1 MSMSTIGVPLEGFG
15 AYCRAAAAEGA
26 VLLKNEGHMLPLKKE
41 EMVSVFGRCQF
52 ETYRSGT
59 GSGGAVNVPYV
70 VNIYDGMRES
80 GSFTLNE
87 ELAGIY
93 RAWLKDHP
101 FDNGGG
107 GWAAEPWHQ
116 KEMVITEEL
125 AAAAAEKSE
134 KAIFIIGRTAGE
146 DKDYAN
152 EAGSYLLT
160 PEELENLKVL
170 TEHFEQVAVLLNVSN
185 IIDMSWLKNPVYKD
199 HIRSV
204 LYIWQGGMESGNA
217 VADVLSGKVSP
228 SGKLT
233 DTIACSLADYPAAND
248 FGDTVRNF
256 YTEDIYVGYRYFE
269 TFCPE
274 KVMYEFG
281 FGLSYS
287 EFDIDILKAETVTE
301 ELAEN
306 TGDSH
311 RAAIEDGTCAG
322 KEVQITICVKNTGDC
337 RGKEVV
343 QVYVQAPQG
352 KLGKPARELKAF
364 AKTKELAPGEKQK
377 MTLHIPVKNLAS
389 YDDSGVTGH
398 KSCYVSEAGAYVF
411 HVGNSV
417 RNTKIADVDGKGAY
431 IVKELCVTEALQEAL
446 APTEA
451 FERIRPGEKRD
462 DGSYEQEKEAVPQQ
476 TIRLQERIEEHL
488 PEQLAITGDK
498 GIRFSDVAEGKA
510 ALDTF
515 IAQFTKEELATIV
528 RGEGMSSPKV
538 TPGTASAFGG
548 VSDRLH
554 EYGIPAACCADGPSG
569 IRMESGLKATQL
581 PIGTLLACSFNIPMM
596 EELYV
601 MEGKELVANEVDTL
615 LGPGIN
621 IHRYPLNGR
630 NFEYFSEDPY
640 VTGCFAAAVTRGI
653 KKGGSFAT
661 VKHFAANNQE
671 TARHTVDSVVSE
683 RALREIY
690 LKGFEIAVK
699 EGEASSI
706 MTSYNPINGHWTSSN
721 YDLNT
726 TILRGEWG
734 YEGIVMTDWWAS
746 VNDVVKGGKQDHH
759 ALSSM
764 VRSQNDLYMVV
775 NNNGAEINA
784 MGDDILE
791 ALDNGKLTIGELQR
805 SAKNICRFI
814 LNAPVMKRPLRPL
827 EEVKA
832 YEPLQGAITEVS
844 DTKAK
849 DNEMQLAKDKE
860 SEKMIRIVSEDKAPQ
875 KIYVNQSGVYNVV
888 VKFISPQSNLA
899 QAAANLY
906 LNDELFYTLQTSG
919 TEGRPNTQKICRVEL
934 KQGYYE
940 IKTEV
945 VKPKLEIEWIQLW

>member
-1 MSMSTIGVPLEGFG
+1 
-15 AYCRAAAAEGA
+15 
-26 VLLKNEGHMLPLKKE
+26 
-41 EMVSVFGRCQF
+41 
-52 ETYRSGT
+52 
-59 GSGGAVNVPYV
+59 
-70 VNIYDGMRES
+70 
-80 GSFTLNE
+80 
-87 ELAGIY
+87 
-93 RAWLKDHP
+93 
-101 FDNGGG
+101 
-107 GWAAEPWHQ
+107 
-116 KEMVITEEL
+116 MVITEEL
-125 AAAAAEKSE
+125 VASAREKSE
-134 KAIFIIGRTAGE
+134 KAVFIIGRTAGE

-152 EAGSYLLT
+152 EPGSYLLT
-160 PEELENLKVL
+160 PEELENLRVL

-185 IIDMSWLKNPVYKD
+185 IIDMSWLENPAYKN

-204 LYIWQGGMESGNA
+204 LYIWQGGMEGGNA
-217 VADVLSGKVSP
+217 VADLLSGKVSP

-233 DTIACSLADYPAAND
+233 DTIARSLSDYPAAND

-281 FGLSYS
+281 YGISYTT
-287 EFDIDILKAETVTE
+287 FDIEILKAETVAE
-301 ELAEN
+301 EGNRKAEL
-306 TGDSH
+306 TKSDARDADH
-311 RAAIEDGTCAG
+311 AVV
-322 KEVQITICVKNTGDC
+322 KITTIVKNTGNAK
-337 RGKEVV
+337 GKEVV
-343 QVYVQAPQG
+343 QVYVEAPQG

-364 AKTKELAPGEKQK
+364 AKTKELALGESQQLVL
-377 MTLHIPVKNLAS
+377 TIPVKNLAS

-398 KSCYVSEAGAYVF
+398 KSCYVLEAGAYVF

-417 RNTKIADVDGKGAY
+417 RNTQIADVDAKGAY
-431 IVKELCVTEALQEAL
+431 EVKELCVTKALQEAL
-446 APTEA
+446 APTEH
-451 FERIRPGEKRD
+451 FERIRPEQKKE
-462 DGSYEQEKEAVPQQ
+462 DGTYQIARETVPQQ
-476 TIRLQERIEEHL
+476 TISLEERIRKHL
-488 PEQLAITGDK
+488 PQELTITGDQ
-498 GIRFSDVAEGKA
+498 GIRFSDVADGKETLEA
-510 ALDTF
+510 F
-515 IAQFTKEELATIV
+515 IVQLKKEELATIV

-548 VSDRLH
+548 VSDSLH
-554 EYGIPAACCADGPSG
+554 DYGIPVACCADGPSG
-569 IRMESGLKATQL
+569 IRMENGSLASQL
-581 PIGTLLACSFNIPMM
+581 PIGTLLACSFNLPMV

-601 MEGKELVANEVDTL
+601 MEGKELLANEVDTL

-640 VTGCFAAAVTRGI
+640 VTGCFAAVVTRGI
-653 KKGGSFAT
+653 KKGGSYAT

-671 TARHTVDSVVSE
+671 TARHTADSVVSE

-699 EGEASSI
+699 EGEAASI
-706 MTSYNPINGHWTSSN
+706 MTSYNPVNGHWTSSN

-726 TILRGEWG
+726 TILREEWG
-734 YEGIVMTDWWAS
+734 YQGIVMTDWWAS
-746 VNDVVKGGKQDHH
+746 LNDVVKGGVQDHTS
-759 ALSSM
+759 LSSM

-784 MGDDILE
+784 AGDDILE

-832 YEPLQGAITEVS
+832 FEPLPDQENSEAKAAIEGRS
-844 DTKAK
+844 RNPEENLRFFPK
-849 DNEMQLAKDKE
+849 DNVKQ
-860 SEKMIRIVSEDKAPQ
+860 RF
-875 KIYVNQSGVYNVV
+875 YVNQEGVYALIIR
-888 VKFISPQSNLA
+888 FASPQPDLA

-906 LNDELFYTLQTSG
+906 INEKLSYTLQTSG
-919 TEGRPNTQKICRVEL
+919 TMGMSNMQKLCRLKL

-940 IKTEV
+940 LRTEV
-945 VKPKLEIEWIQLW
+945 VKPKLEIEWVELRR

>member
-1 MSMSTIGVPLEGFG
+1 MAGSMIGVPLEGFG
-15 AYCRAAAAEGA
+15 TYCRAAAAEGA

-52 ETYRSGT
+52 VTYRSGT
-59 GSGGAVNVPYV
+59 GSGGAVNVPYS
-70 VNIYDGMRES
+70 VNIYDAMRES
-80 GSFTLNE
+80 GDFTLNE
-87 ELAGIY
+87 ELTEIY
-93 RAWLKDHP
+93 KEWLKEHP
-101 FDNGGG
+101 FDDGGG

-116 KEMVITEEL
+116 KEMVITDEL
-125 AAAAAEKSE
+125 AKKASEKSN
-134 KAIFIIGRTAGE
+134 KAIFVIGRTAGE

-160 PEELENLKVL
+160 AEELENLRVL
-170 TEHFEQVAVLLNVSN
+170 TTYFTQVAVLLNVSN
-185 IIDMSWLKNPVYKD
+185 IIDMSWVTDPAYKN
-199 HIRSV
+199 HICSV
-204 LYIWQGGMESGNA
+204 LYIWQGGMEGGNA
-217 VADVLSGKVSP
+217 VADLLSGKVTP

-233 DTIACSLADYPAAND
+233 DTIARSLADYPSAND

-274 KVMYEFG
+274 KVLYEFG
-281 FGLSYS
+281 FGLSYTD
-287 EFDIDILKAETVTE
+287 FDIEILKAETKT
-301 ELAEN
+301 
-306 TGDSH
+306 S
-311 RAAIEDGTCAG
+311 G
-322 KEVQITICVKNTGDC
+322 KEIRITVRVKNTGKYK
-337 RGKEVV
+337 GKEVV

-352 KLGKPARELKAF
+352 ALGKPARELKAF
-364 AKTKELAPGEKQK
+364 AKTKELEPGETQEL
-377 MTLHIPVKNLAS
+377 TLVIPVKTLAS

-398 KSCYVSEAGAYVF
+398 KSCYVLEAGDYYF

-417 RNTKIADVDGKGAY
+417 RHTQVADVDQKGGLK
-431 IVKELCVTEALQEAL
+431 VEELCVTETLQEAL
-446 APTEA
+446 APEKP
-451 FERIRPGEKRD
+451 FQRIRPVKTGKGEN
-462 DGSYEQEKEAVPQQ
+462 YEIAKEDVPQK
-476 TIRLQERIEEHL
+476 TVDLKVRIKENL
-488 PEQLAITGDK
+488 PEQLEITGDC
-498 GIRFSDVAEGKA
+498 GIRFPDVSNGKA
-510 ALDTF
+510 TLDAF
-515 IAQFTKEELATIV
+515 VAQLSREELATIV

-548 VSDRLH
+548 VSDSLH
-554 EYGIPAACCADGPSG
+554 EYGIPVACCADGPSG

-581 PIGTLLACSFNIPMM
+581 PIGTLLACSFNLPMM

-601 MEGKELVANEVDTL
+601 MEGKELAANEVDTL

-699 EGEASSI
+699 EGEAASI
-706 MTSYNPINGHWTSSN
+706 MTSYNPVNGHWTASN

-726 TILRGEWG
+726 TILRKEWG
-734 YEGIVMTDWWAS
+734 YQGIVMTDWWAS
-746 VNDVVKGGKQDHH
+746 VNDVVEGGVQDHH
-759 ALSSM
+759 SLSSM

-775 NNNGAEINA
+775 NHNGAEVNA

-814 LNAPVMKRPLRPL
+814 LQAPVMKRPLRPL
-827 EEVKA
+827 DEVRSF
-832 YEPLQGAITEVS
+832 EPLADDAQICMKTEQIS
-844 DTKAK
+844 G
-849 DNEMQLAKDKE
+849 
-860 SEKMIRIVSEDKAPQ
+860 SEKTDVKLVPEEKQTQPIFVDQA
-875 KIYVNQSGVYNVV
+875 GVYNVIV
-888 VKFISPQSNLA
+888 NYVSPQSNLA
-899 QAAANLY
+899 QATVNLY
-906 LNDELFYTLQTSG
+906 INDELFFTLQTSG
-919 TEGRPNTQKICRVEL
+919 TEGKTNTQKICRMEL
-934 KQGYYE
+934 KKGYYK

-945 VKPKLEIEWIQLW
+945 VKPKIELKWIEFRK

>member
-15 AYCRAAAAEGA
+15 VYCRAAAAEGA
-26 VLLKNEGHMLPLKKE
+26 VLLKNEGHMFPLKKE

-59 GSGGAVNVPYV
+59 GSGGAVNVPYA

-87 ELAGIY
+87 ELADIY

-116 KEMVITEEL
+116 KEMVITEEI
-125 AAAAAEKSE
+125 AAATAEKSE

-170 TEHFEQVAVLLNVSN
+170 TAHFEQVAVLLNVSN

-287 EFDIDILKAETVTE
+287 KFDIEILKAETVTE
-301 ELAEN
+301 ESKIGGAW
-306 TGDSH
+306 GSH
-311 RAAIEDGTCAG
+311 GVSIDNGTCAG

-389 YDDSGVTGH
+389 YDDSGVAGH

-451 FERIRPGEKRD
+451 FERIRPGQSRE
-462 DGSYEQEKEAVPQQ
+462 DGSYQQEKEAVPQQ
-476 TIRLQERIEEHL
+476 TIRLQERIEAHL

-510 ALDTF
+510 DLDTF
-515 IAQFTKEELATIV
+515 IAQLTKEELATIV

-538 TPGTASAFGG
+538 TPGTASTFGG
-548 VSDRLH
+548 VSDRLY

-832 YEPLQGAITEVS
+832 YEPLQGAGSEGANGES
-844 DTKAK
+844 DI
-849 DNEMQLAKDKE
+849 
-860 SEKMIRIVSEDKAPQ
+860 SIVPEDKVSQ

-906 LNDELFYTLQTSG
+906 LNDELFFTLQTSG
-919 TEGRPNTQKICRVEL
+919 TEGRSNTQKICRVEL

-945 VKPKLEIEWIQLW
+945 VKPKLEMEWVEIRK

>member
-1 MSMSTIGVPLEGFG
+1 M
-15 AYCRAAAAEGA
+15 
-26 VLLKNEGHMLPLKKE
+26 
-41 EMVSVFGRCQF
+41 
-52 ETYRSGT
+52 
-59 GSGGAVNVPYV
+59 
-70 VNIYDGMRES
+70 
-80 GSFTLNE
+80 
-87 ELAGIY
+87 
-93 RAWLKDHP
+93 
-101 FDNGGG
+101 
-107 GWAAEPWHQ
+107 
-116 KEMVITEEL
+116 
-125 AAAAAEKSE
+125 
-134 KAIFIIGRTAGE
+134 
-146 DKDYAN
+146 
-152 EAGSYLLT
+152 
-160 PEELENLKVL
+160 
-170 TEHFEQVAVLLNVSN
+170 
-185 IIDMSWLKNPVYKD
+185 
-199 HIRSV
+199 
-204 LYIWQGGMESGNA
+204 
-217 VADVLSGKVSP
+217 
-228 SGKLT
+228 
-233 DTIACSLADYPAAND
+233 
-248 FGDTVRNF
+248 
-256 YTEDIYVGYRYFE
+256 
-269 TFCPE
+269 
-274 KVMYEFG
+274 
-281 FGLSYS
+281 
-287 EFDIDILKAETVTE
+287 
-301 ELAEN
+301 
-306 TGDSH
+306 
-311 RAAIEDGTCAG
+311 
-322 KEVQITICVKNTGDC
+322 
-337 RGKEVV
+337 
-343 QVYVQAPQG
+343 
-352 KLGKPARELKAF
+352 
-364 AKTKELAPGEKQK
+364 
-377 MTLHIPVKNLAS
+377 
-389 YDDSGVTGH
+389 
-398 KSCYVSEAGAYVF
+398 
-411 HVGNSV
+411 
-417 RNTKIADVDGKGAY
+417 
-431 IVKELCVTEALQEAL
+431 
-446 APTEA
+446 
-451 FERIRPGEKRD
+451 
-462 DGSYEQEKEAVPQQ
+462 
-476 TIRLQERIEEHL
+476 
-488 PEQLAITGDK
+488 
-498 GIRFSDVAEGKA
+498 
-510 ALDTF
+510 
-515 IAQFTKEELATIV
+515 

-538 TPGTASAFGG
+538 TPGTASTFGG

-706 MTSYNPINGHWTSSN
+706 MTAYNPINGHWTSSN

-860 SEKMIRIVSEDKAPQ
+860 SEKMIRIVPEDKVSQ

-906 LNDELFYTLQTSG
+906 LNDELFFTLQTSG

-945 VKPKLEIEWIQLW
+945 VKPKLEMEWVEIRK

>member
-1 MSMSTIGVPLEGFG
+1 M
-15 AYCRAAAAEGA
+15 
-26 VLLKNEGHMLPLKKE
+26 
-41 EMVSVFGRCQF
+41 
-52 ETYRSGT
+52 
-59 GSGGAVNVPYV
+59 
-70 VNIYDGMRES
+70 
-80 GSFTLNE
+80 
-87 ELAGIY
+87 
-93 RAWLKDHP
+93 
-101 FDNGGG
+101 
-107 GWAAEPWHQ
+107 
-116 KEMVITEEL
+116 
-125 AAAAAEKSE
+125 
-134 KAIFIIGRTAGE
+134 
-146 DKDYAN
+146 
-152 EAGSYLLT
+152 
-160 PEELENLKVL
+160 
-170 TEHFEQVAVLLNVSN
+170 
-185 IIDMSWLKNPVYKD
+185 
-199 HIRSV
+199 
-204 LYIWQGGMESGNA
+204 
-217 VADVLSGKVSP
+217 
-228 SGKLT
+228 
-233 DTIACSLADYPAAND
+233 
-248 FGDTVRNF
+248 
-256 YTEDIYVGYRYFE
+256 
-269 TFCPE
+269 
-274 KVMYEFG
+274 
-281 FGLSYS
+281 
-287 EFDIDILKAETVTE
+287 
-301 ELAEN
+301 
-306 TGDSH
+306 
-311 RAAIEDGTCAG
+311 
-322 KEVQITICVKNTGDC
+322 
-337 RGKEVV
+337 
-343 QVYVQAPQG
+343 
-352 KLGKPARELKAF
+352 
-364 AKTKELAPGEKQK
+364 
-377 MTLHIPVKNLAS
+377 
-389 YDDSGVTGH
+389 
-398 KSCYVSEAGAYVF
+398 
-411 HVGNSV
+411 
-417 RNTKIADVDGKGAY
+417 
-431 IVKELCVTEALQEAL
+431 
-446 APTEA
+446 
-451 FERIRPGEKRD
+451 
-462 DGSYEQEKEAVPQQ
+462 
-476 TIRLQERIEEHL
+476 
-488 PEQLAITGDK
+488 
-498 GIRFSDVAEGKA
+498 
-510 ALDTF
+510 DTF
-515 IAQFTKEELATIV
+515 IAQLTKEELATIV

-538 TPGTASAFGG
+538 TPGTASTFGG
-548 VSDRLH
+548 VSDRLY

-832 YEPLQGAITEVS
+832 YEPLQGAGSEGANGES
-844 DTKAK
+844 DI
-849 DNEMQLAKDKE
+849 
-860 SEKMIRIVSEDKAPQ
+860 SIVPEDKVSQ

-906 LNDELFYTLQTSG
+906 LNDELFFTLQTSG

-945 VKPKLEIEWIQLW
+945 VKPKLGMEWVEIRK

>member
-15 AYCRAAAAEGA
+15 VYCRAAATEGA
-26 VLLKNEGHMLPLKKE
+26 VLLKNEGHMFPLKKE

-59 GSGGAVNVPYV
+59 GSGGAVNVPYA

-87 ELAGIY
+87 ELADIY

-116 KEMVITEEL
+116 KEMVITEEIV
-125 AAAAAEKSE
+125 AAAAEKSE

-170 TEHFEQVAVLLNVSN
+170 TAHFEQVAVLLNVSN

-287 EFDIDILKAETVTE
+287 KFDIEILKAETVTE
-301 ELAEN
+301 ESEVGGAW
-306 TGDSH
+306 GSH
-311 RAAIEDGTCAG
+311 GVSIDNGTCAG

-389 YDDSGVTGH
+389 YDDSGVAGH

-451 FERIRPGEKRD
+451 FERIRPGQSRE
-462 DGSYEQEKEAVPQQ
+462 DGSYQQEKEAVPQQ
-476 TIRLQERIEEHL
+476 TIRLQERIEAHL

-510 ALDTF
+510 DLDTF
-515 IAQFTKEELATIV
+515 IAQLTKEELATIV

-538 TPGTASAFGG
+538 TPGTASTFGG
-548 VSDRLH
+548 VSDRLY

-832 YEPLQGAITEVS
+832 YEPLQGAGSEGANGES
-844 DTKAK
+844 DI
-849 DNEMQLAKDKE
+849 
-860 SEKMIRIVSEDKAPQ
+860 SIVPEDKVSQ
-875 KIYVNQSGVYNVV
+875 KIYVNQSGVYSVV

-906 LNDELFYTLQTSG
+906 LNDELFFTLQTSG

-945 VKPKLEIEWIQLW
+945 VKPKLEMEWVEIRK

>member
-1 MSMSTIGVPLEGFG
+1 M
-15 AYCRAAAAEGA
+15 
-26 VLLKNEGHMLPLKKE
+26 
-41 EMVSVFGRCQF
+41 
-52 ETYRSGT
+52 
-59 GSGGAVNVPYV
+59 
-70 VNIYDGMRES
+70 
-80 GSFTLNE
+80 
-87 ELAGIY
+87 
-93 RAWLKDHP
+93 
-101 FDNGGG
+101 
-107 GWAAEPWHQ
+107 
-116 KEMVITEEL
+116 
-125 AAAAAEKSE
+125 
-134 KAIFIIGRTAGE
+134 
-146 DKDYAN
+146 
-152 EAGSYLLT
+152 
-160 PEELENLKVL
+160 
-170 TEHFEQVAVLLNVSN
+170 LLNVSN

-233 DTIACSLADYPAAND
+233 DTIACSLADYPATND

-287 EFDIDILKAETVTE
+287 KFDIEILKAETVTE
-301 ELAEN
+301 ESEVGGAW
-306 TGDSH
+306 GSH
-311 RAAIEDGTCAG
+311 GVSIDNGTCAG

-364 AKTKELAPGEKQK
+364 AKTKELALGEKQE

-451 FERIRPGEKRD
+451 FERIRPGQKRD
-462 DGSYEQEKEAVPQQ
+462 DGSYEQEKDAVPQQ
-476 TIRLQERIEEHL
+476 TIRLQERIEKHL

-548 VSDRLH
+548 VSDRLY

-832 YEPLQGAITEVS
+832 YEPLQGDITEVS
-844 DTKAK
+844 DTKEK
-849 DNEMQLAKDKE
+849 DNEMQLVKGKE
-860 SEKMIRIVSEDKAPQ
+860 SEKMIRIVPEDKVPQ

-906 LNDELFYTLQTSG
+906 LNDELFFTLQTSG

-945 VKPKLEIEWIQLW
+945 VKPKLEMEWIQLW

>member
-1 MSMSTIGVPLEGFG
+1 MEKSTIGIPIEGFG
-15 AYCRAAAAEGA
+15 TYCRAAAAEGA
-26 VLLKNEGHMLPLKKE
+26 VLLKNEGNMLPLKKE

-59 GSGGAVNVPYV
+59 GSGGAVNVPYA
-70 VNIYDGMRES
+70 VNIYDAMKAS
-80 GSFTLNE
+80 GDFTINE
-87 ELAGIY
+87 ELEDIY
-93 RAWLKDHP
+93 REWLKEHP

-116 KEMVITEEL
+116 KEMVITEKL
-125 AAAAAEKSE
+125 AEQAGRKSS
-134 KAIFIIGRTAGE
+134 KAVFIIGRTAGE

-160 PEELENLKVL
+160 PEELENLRVL
-170 TEHFEQVAVLLNVSN
+170 TTYFKQVAVLLNVSN
-185 IIDMSWLKNPVYKD
+185 IIDMSWVNNPSYKD
-199 HIRSV
+199 HICSV
-204 LYIWQGGMESGNA
+204 LYIWQGGMEGGNA
-217 VADVLSGKVSP
+217 VADLLSGKVSP

-233 DTIACSLADYPAAND
+233 DTIAESLADYPSAND

-269 TFCPE
+269 TFCPK
-274 KVMYEFG
+274 KVLYEFG

-287 EFDIDILKAETVTE
+287 KFDIKILGAETV
-301 ELAEN
+301 AEKVAGKAVRITVCVTN
-306 TGDSH
+306 TG
-311 RAAIEDGTCAG
+311 GC
-322 KEVQITICVKNTGDC
+322 K
-337 RGKEVV
+337 GKEVV

-352 KLGKPARELKAF
+352 ALGKPVRELKAF
-364 AKTKELAPGEKQK
+364 AKTKELAPGEKQEI
-377 MTLHIPVKNLAS
+377 TLHIPVKSLAS

-398 KSCYVSEAGAYVF
+398 KSCYVLEAGNYIF

-417 RNTKIADVDGKGAY
+417 RNTQTADVDKKGAFE
-431 IVKELCVTEALQEAL
+431 VKELCVTETLQEAL
-446 APTEA
+446 APVED
-451 FERIRPGEKRD
+451 FSRIRPVKADESGV
-462 DGSYEQEKEAVPQQ
+462 YEVAREAVPKQ
-476 TIRLQERIEEHL
+476 TIDLKQRIKENL
-488 PEQLAITGDK
+488 PKQLEITGDC
-498 GIRFSDVAEGKA
+498 GIRFSDVLSGKEK
-510 ALDTF
+510 LDTF
-515 IAQFTKEELATIV
+515 IAQLNKEELATIV

-548 VSDRLH
+548 VSDRLY
-554 EYGIPAACCADGPSG
+554 EYGIPVACCADGPSG

-601 MEGKELVANEVDTL
+601 MEGKELVANQVDTL

-671 TARHTVDSVVSE
+671 TARHTADSVVSE

-699 EGEASSI
+699 EGEAASI
-706 MTSYNPINGHWTSSN
+706 MTSYNPINGHWTASN

-726 TILRGEWG
+726 TVLRKEWG

-746 VNDVVKGGKQDHH
+746 VNDVIEGGKQNHH
-759 ALSSM
+759 SLSSM
-764 VRSQNDLYMVV
+764 IRSQNDLYMVV

-784 MGDDILE
+784 MGDDLLE

-805 SAKNICRFI
+805 SAENICRFI

-827 EEVKA
+827 EEVKV
-832 YEPLQGAITEVS
+832 YEPL
-844 DTKAK
+844 
-849 DNEMQLAKDKE
+849 KE
-860 SEKMIRIVSEDKAPQ
+860 AANDEKVQDGVGEIKFVPEDKIAQ
-875 KIYVNQSGVYNVV
+875 KIYVNQSGIYNVI
-888 VKFISPQSNLA
+888 VKFVSPQSNLA
-899 QAAANLY
+899 QAAVNLY
-906 LNDELFYTLQTSG
+906 INDKLFFTLQTSG
-919 TEGRPNTQKICRVEL
+919 TEGRPNIQKICRLEL
-934 KQGYYE
+934 KEGYYK

-945 VKPKLEIEWIQLW
+945 VKPKLELEWVEIRK

>member
-1 MSMSTIGVPLEGFG
+1 
-15 AYCRAAAAEGA
+15 
-26 VLLKNEGHMLPLKKE
+26 
-41 EMVSVFGRCQF
+41 
-52 ETYRSGT
+52 
-59 GSGGAVNVPYV
+59 
-70 VNIYDGMRES
+70 
-80 GSFTLNE
+80 
-87 ELAGIY
+87 
-93 RAWLKDHP
+93 
-101 FDNGGG
+101 
-107 GWAAEPWHQ
+107 
-116 KEMVITEEL
+116 
-125 AAAAAEKSE
+125 
-134 KAIFIIGRTAGE
+134 
-146 DKDYAN
+146 
-152 EAGSYLLT
+152 
-160 PEELENLKVL
+160 
-170 TEHFEQVAVLLNVSN
+170 
-185 IIDMSWLKNPVYKD
+185 
-199 HIRSV
+199 
-204 LYIWQGGMESGNA
+204 
-217 VADVLSGKVSP
+217 
-228 SGKLT
+228 
-233 DTIACSLADYPAAND
+233 
-248 FGDTVRNF
+248 
-256 YTEDIYVGYRYFE
+256 
-269 TFCPE
+269 
-274 KVMYEFG
+274 MYEFG

-287 EFDIDILKAETVTE
+287 KFDIEILKAETVTE
-301 ELAEN
+301 ESEVGGAW
-306 TGDSH
+306 GSH
-311 RAAIEDGTCAG
+311 GVSIDNGTCAG

-389 YDDSGVTGH
+389 YDDSGVAGH

-451 FERIRPGEKRD
+451 FERIRPGQSRE
-462 DGSYEQEKEAVPQQ
+462 DGSYQQEKEAVPQQ
-476 TIRLQERIEEHL
+476 TIRLQERIEAHL

-510 ALDTF
+510 DLDTF
-515 IAQFTKEELATIV
+515 IAQLTKEELATIV

-538 TPGTASAFGG
+538 TPGTASTFGG
-548 VSDRLH
+548 VSDRLY

-832 YEPLQGAITEVS
+832 YEPLQGAGSEGANGES
-844 DTKAK
+844 DI
-849 DNEMQLAKDKE
+849 
-860 SEKMIRIVSEDKAPQ
+860 SIVPEDKVSQ

-906 LNDELFYTLQTSG
+906 LNDELFFTLQTSG
-919 TEGRPNTQKICRVEL
+919 TEGRSNTQKICRVEL

-945 VKPKLEIEWIQLW
+945 VKSKLEMEWVEIRK